1 MTTSARWLIALQ
13 VGAFFGYISFGW
25 IADRIGRRPAF
36 TFFMIAATLLVPLF
50 AFYARTPMLLLTLG
64 PLLGFFA
71 HGYFSL
77 FGAMLAEL
85 FPDAHPRQRAGLLLQ
100 RRPPRLGRGTIRHR
114 RRDED
119 TQLRDR
125 HRLRCFVLPPRCGA
139 GLAAAG
145 DERSGVVIDLS
156 ADLGEG
162 APDEPEIWPLITSA
176 NVACGGHYGDAE
188 SMSHAVRRAR
198 ELGTRVG
205 AHPSYPDRE
214 NFGRKSMSMPPE
226 ALRATL
232 IEQITALRDIA
243 GTLHHVKPHG
253 ALYNDAHKDR
263 ALAEIVIDSIRAVDP
278 ALPIVCSDSSQM
290 AAAARAAGT
299 PVIREAFAD
308 RRYNADGS
316 LVARS
321 EPRSLLDVAEA
332 AAQAAML
339 ANEGAVIARDGT
351 RITVPF
357 DTICIHADMEHAVAR
372 LRAIRQNLG
381 GAA

>member
-1 MTTSARWLIALQ
+1 
-13 VGAFFGYISFGW
+13 
-25 IADRIGRRPAF
+25 
-36 TFFMIAATLLVPLF
+36 
-50 AFYARTPMLLLTLG
+50 
-64 PLLGFFA
+64 
-71 HGYFSL
+71 
-77 FGAMLAEL
+77 
-85 FPDAHPRQRAGLLLQ
+85 
-100 RRPPRLGRGTIRHR
+100 
-114 RRDED
+114 
-119 TQLRDR
+119 
-125 HRLRCFVLPPRCGA
+125 
-139 GLAAAG
+139 
-145 DERSGVVIDLS
+145 VIDLS

-176 NVACGGHYGDAE
+176 NVACGGHYGDAD

-214 NFGRKSMSMPPE
+214 NFGRESMSMAPE
-226 ALRATL
+226 ALRAAL
-232 IEQITALRDIA
+232 VEQITVLRDIA

-263 ALAEIVIDSIRAVDP
+263 ALAEIVIESIRAVDP

-290 AAAARAAGT
+290 AVAARAAGT

-351 RITVPF
+351 RIAIPF
-357 DTICIHADMEHAVAR
+357 DTICIHADMEHAVER
-372 LRAIRQNLG
+372 LRAIRQHLG
-381 GAA
+381 GTA